1 MQTEFKVVVLYDDV
15 SPFNRLPYQKSS
27 CVTFYDRKQALAY
40 ATTHSRYLIK
50 NGYKNVCYTVTE
62 VTHDIIDSSDSKLRF
77 NGTIVIDGK
86 RSSLR
91 FDSAVKLL
99 DYLDS
104 VLVDSDVNCTFFS
117 VRKYDPSNV

>member
-1 MQTEFKVVVLYDDV
+1 METEFKVFVICDDV
-15 SPFNRLPYQKSS
+15 SPIDRQPYQKSS
-27 CVTFYDRKQALAY
+27 CVTFYDCKQAIAY
-40 ATTHSRYLIK
+40 AKTYSRYLIK
-50 NGYKNVCYTVTE
+50 NGYKNVRYTVTE

-77 NGTIVIDGK
+77 NGTIEIDGK
-86 RSSLR
+86 RRPLR